1 LFNNELNDERS
12 VATGDDSSNIVG
24 DKIFIFYLKTLRK
37 YGLIFAD
44 EGAIFVS
51 LQKLGKGNQYRF
63 QAS

>member
-1 LFNNELNDERS
+1 VQGTFN
-12 VATGDDSSNIVG
+12 SSNIVG
-24 DKIFIFYLKTLRK
+24 DKIIIFFLKTLRK

-51 LQKLGKGNQYRF
+51 LQKLGKGNQYGF